1 MNDPWAPF
9 WSAMAPFSV
18 LITIVVTIVIAVGVR
33 FLLVAISRSVVRG
46 IVSGARKQAGSS
58 RGAAAKAAAR
68 TSPRIIQ
75 RTKTMGAVL
84 DNFVTWVIAALTV
97 LVVMQELGIPLAA
110 VLASAGIVGAAVAFG
125 AQSIIKDVL
134 SGFLMV
140 VEDQLG
146 VGDEV
151 DLGLASGTVETVGVR
166 VTTLRDN
173 AGVIWF
179 VRNGEI
185 LRVGNKSYQKRKQPM
200 TSASGQ
206 PDALG
211 AREKRSRRRGTV
223 S

>member
-9 WSAMAPFSV
+9 WSAVAPFSV
-18 LITIVVTIVIAVGVR
+18 LITVVVTIVIAIGVR

-58 RGAAAKAAAR
+58 RGAAAKAPGR

-166 VTTLRDN
+166 VTTLRDK

-185 LRVGNKSYQKRKQPM
+185 LRVGNKSYQKRKQPT

-206 PDALG
+206 PDALS